1 MTKQILILGTGCVRC
16 ETLYEGTLEAVSDL
30 GMDAEVAKVEDV
42 SEIVRRGILA
52 TPALVVDD
60 RLVLA
65 GRVPSR
71 GRLREILAEENR
83 SP

>member
-1 MTKQILILGTGCVRC
+1 MTKQILILGPGCARC
-16 ETLYEGTLEAVSDL
+16 KTLYEGTLEAVSDL

-71 GRLREILAEENR
+71 GRLREILADAG
-83 SP
+83 